1 MVRRRRP
8 ILYSPR
14 SVTPRA
20 TIRHDAVDRWFAS
33 RNWQAFDFQRDVWQ
47 AYANGESG
55 LIHAATGTGK
65 TYAAW
70 MGPVREALDE
80 LAAPK
85 TLRRRADAMPLR
97 VLWITPLK
105 ALAADTEQALREPIE
120 ALGLPW
126 TVESRTGDTNQAR
139 RARQRT
145 QLPTALVTT
154 PESLSLLLCRADAP
168 NLFRDLRCVIVDE
181 WHELLSTKRG
191 AQVELCLARLR
202 ALCPALRTWGLSA
215 TLGNLDVAAE
225 TLMGLDRTGAVR
237 PHRMVRGL
245 VPKDVIVEALV
256 PDSMERFPW
265 AGHLNTKLL
274 PEVMRRLSQ
283 AQSAIVFTNTRSQC
297 ELWFQSIIAA
307 DPDWF
312 AFTAIHHGSL
322 SRRQREDVEDGLKT
336 GRYRVVVAT
345 SSLDLGVDFA
355 PVDVVMQV
363 GSPKGVAR
371 LLQRAGRSGHSPGR
385 PSRIVC
391 VPTHAFELIEVAAA
405 RDAIAAGS
413 IEAREPLDRPLDLLA
428 QHLVT
433 LALGGGFARDAVLD
447 EVRTTRAY
455 RDLTRDELDWVL
467 AFVTHGG
474 NALQAYPEYAKVEI
488 IDGMYRVTDRRIA
501 LRHRLNIGTIVSDA
515 SIAVRT
521 MRGGKLGTV
530 EESFVARLTP
540 GDRFI
545 FAGKALEFVRLRE
558 LTAWV
563 KRVKGATG
571 AIPRW
576 GGARM
581 PLSTELAAA
590 VRAKLEE
597 ARTGNYVGA
606 EMASVRAVLDTQ
618 ADRSVIPGPH
628 ELLIERTETRDGHH
642 LFVYPFGGRLVH
654 EGLAALC
661 AYRIAQ
667 LAPITFTF
675 TCNDYGFELLSPER
689 APLEDALEAGL
700 FSTQHLL
707 HDITH
712 SLNAAE
718 LARRQ
723 FREIARVA
731 GLVFAG
737 YPGQAKSLRHVQA
750 STGLLF
756 DVFVQYDPNNLLLAQ
771 ARREV
776 LERQLEVSRLGRTLA
791 QLAGSTVRII
801 DVERPTPFGFPLM
814 VDIARAKLSTESLA
828 ARVKRMTLA
837 AERPTKS
844 GSASVFRIDATVERL
859 MAPPR
864 ADAPVA
870 QPAYM
875 TADEASSRRRSPR
888 GMRRPW

>member
-1 MVRRRRP
+1 MPRTRRLP
-8 ILYSPR
+8 AS
-14 SVTPRA
+14 A
-20 TIRHDAVDRWFAS
+20 DAVHALEAWFAS
-33 RNWQAFDFQRDVWQ
+33 RGWEPFAFQREVWA
-47 AYANGESG
+47 AYARGESG

-70 MGPVREALDE
+70 LAPVLEGLTE
-80 LAAPK
+80 LTDAARGRG
-85 TLRRRADAMPLR
+85 TVRRTVRRRAEAAPLR
-97 VLWITPLK
+97 VLWLTPLK
-105 ALAADTEQALREPIE
+105 ALAADTELALQDAVEALR
-120 ALGLPW
+120 LPW
-126 TVESRTGDTNQAR
+126 TVESRTGDTSQAR
-139 RARQRT
+139 RARQRS

-154 PESLSLLLCRADAP
+154 PESLSLLLCRADAAS
-168 NLFRDLRCVIVDE
+168 LFRDLRCVIVDE

-215 TLGNLDVAAE
+215 TLGNLEQAAA
-225 TLMGLDRTGAVR
+225 TLMGVDAQGVTR
-237 PHRMVRGL
+237 PHRLVRGL
-245 VPKDVIVEALV
+245 VPKTVEVEALV
-256 PDSMERFPW
+256 PDTMERFPW
-265 AGHLNTKLL
+265 AGHLNTRLL

-283 AQSAIVFTNTRSQC
+283 AGSAIMFTNTRSQC
-297 ELWFQSIIAA
+297 ELWFQSLIAA

-345 SSLDLGVDFA
+345 SSLDLGVDFS
-355 PVDVVMQV
+355 PVDLVLQV

-371 LLQRAGRSGHSPGR
+371 LLQRAGRSGHAPGR

-391 VPTHAFELIEVAAA
+391 VPTHAFELVEVAAA
-405 RDAIAAGS
+405 RDAIAAGA

-433 LALGGGFARDAVLD
+433 LALGGGFTREAVLA
-447 EVRTTRAY
+447 EVRTTHAY
-455 RDLTRDELDWVL
+455 RLLTEAELDWVL

-474 NALQAYPEYAKVEI
+474 DTLRAYPEYAKVVVDEQ
-488 IDGMYRVTDRRIA
+488 GVHVVTDRRVA

-521 MRGGKLGTV
+521 LRGRSLGTV
-530 EESFVARLTP
+530 EESFVARLSP
-540 GDRFI
+540 GDRFM
-545 FAGKALEFVRLRE
+545 FAGQALEFVRLRD
-558 LTAWV
+558 LTAFV
-563 KRVKGATG
+563 KKVKGASG

-576 GGARM
+576 AGARM

-597 ARTGNYVGA
+597 ARTGTLTGP
-606 EMASVRAVLDTQ
+606 EMHAVREVLATQ
-618 ADRSVIPGPH
+618 AERSVIPRPD
-628 ELLIERTETRDGHH
+628 ELLVERTETRDGHH
-642 LFVYPFGGRLVH
+642 LFVYPFEGRLVH

-689 APLEDALEAGL
+689 APLEEALEAGL

-707 HDITH
+707 HDVTN

-737 YPGQAKSLRHVQA
+737 YPGQAKSLRQVQA

-756 DVFVQYDPNNLLLAQ
+756 DVFMQYDPDNLLLAQ

-776 LERQLEVSRLGRTLA
+776 LERQLEVSRLGRVLA
-791 QLAGSTVRII
+791 RIATSDVRVV

-828 ARVKRMTLA
+828 ARVKRMTVA
-837 AERPTKS
+837 AERPARS
-844 GSASVFRIDATVERL
+844 GSASVFRIGDTVERL
-859 MAPPR
+859 MTRPDAPR
-864 ADAPVA
+864 AVAAPDA
-870 QPAYM
+870 
-875 TADEASSRRRSPR
+875 RRGR
-888 GMRRPW
+888 GRRAR